1 MDEKKNGVCTVE
13 SKLSITYLEK
23 LSLEV
28 REVSEN
34 VTKTL
39 PNIANP
45 HIGIYREIGQQVLAS
60 IEETQTHRQKYFI
73 YRITIGLKVIP
84 SIKLLHFMA
93 CNMYRKFLQDFF
105 CICD

>member
-1 MDEKKNGVCTVE
+1 MKTMLGTSEAIRHGFYSVWMKRKMAFRCTVE
-13 SKLSITYLEK
+13 SKPSIIYLEK

-28 REVSEN
+28 REVSKN

-60 IEETQTHRQKYFI
+60 IEDGHTDRQTDRQ
-73 YRITIGLKVIP
+73 TGVT
-84 SIKLLHFMA
+84 KL
-93 CNMYRKFLQDFF
+93 Y
-105 CICD
+105 I

>member
-1 MDEKKNGVCTVE
+1 MDEKKNGIRFGCTVE
-13 SKLSITYLEK
+13 SKILIIYLEK

-45 HIGIYREIGQQVLAS
+45 HIGIYREIGQQVLVS
-60 IEETQTHRQKYFI
+60 IEETQTDRQ
-73 YRITIGLKVIP
+73 THTQTDLT
-84 SIKLLHFMA
+84 KL
-93 CNMYRKFLQDFF
+93 Y
-105 CICD
+105 I

>member
-13 SKLSITYLEK
+13 SKLSIIYLEK
-23 LSLEV
+23 LSLED
-28 REVSEN
+28 REVSKN

-60 IEETQTHRQKYFI
+60 IEETKTDTQTEVRYI
-73 YRITIGLKVIP
+73 
-84 SIKLLHFMA
+84 
-93 CNMYRKFLQDFF
+93 
-105 CICD
+105 

>member
-1 MDEKKNGVCTVE
+1 MSSIHSELFGGHYEKQNGCLVN
-13 SKLSITYLEK
+13 LSLLNTFIYSEK

-28 REVSEN
+28 REVSKN

-60 IEETQTHRQKYFI
+60 IEDGHTDTQTDTQTDRRH
-73 YRITIGLKVIP
+73 
-84 SIKLLHFMA
+84 
-93 CNMYRKFLQDFF
+93 
-105 CICD
+105 

>member
-1 MDEKKNGVCTVE
+1 MAFGALWTVE
-13 SKLSITYLEK
+13 KKLSIICLEE

-39 PNIANP
+39 PNIENP

-60 IEETQTHRQKYFI
+60 IEDGHTHTDRQ
-73 YRITIGLKVIP
+73 V
-84 SIKLLHFMA
+84 
-93 CNMYRKFLQDFF
+93 
-105 CICD
+105 

>member
-1 MDEKKNGVCTVE
+1 MAFGCTVE
-13 SKLSITYLEK
+13 SKLSIIYLKK

-28 REVSEN
+28 RELSEN

-60 IEETQTHRQKYFI
+60 IGKETPTDTHADTHTDVTKLYI
-73 YRITIGLKVIP
+73 YRY
-84 SIKLLHFMA
+84 SIIATHEID
-93 CNMYRKFLQDFF
+93 KFK
-105 CICD
+105 